1 MKSLLTLFT
10 VLIFNYILIAQDF
23 SVSSIPKE
31 LMENA
36 YAVLRNEQITVELL
50 DYDKV
55 VEKKE
60 ITVTVL
66 NESGLKYATIP
77 VYYNSSDKIK
87 TYEAMMYKA
96 DGSEMKKLKYRD
108 AKDVSV
114 YDGFSLFID
123 RRVQYFEVIPVS
135 YPFTIHYTIETSS
148 SSTVS
153 LLPWLPAGG
162 YDLSVEKST
171 YTLINHT
178 TIPIRKFES
187 GFEGWDIHR
196 EESANFRTYSAQ
208 NIPAIEDE
216 IFSPVLTETT
226 PFVKFALVEFQL
238 EGVKGKFESW
248 QEFGKWYHENLL
260 FDKQDLSEKEK
271 LTAQNLVK
279 DAENEV
285 DKIRI
290 LYQYMQTKTRYINV
304 AIGIGGWEPFPASY
318 VSEKSYGDCKAL
330 SNYMVSLLDAVGIKA
345 YHTIVFGETER
356 KVDFKVNFASL
367 QGNHMI
373 VNVPVEND
381 TVWLECTSQQT
392 AFNYLGQ
399 FTDGRLALS
408 VSPEGGKIVK
418 TQNFNANDNRETNK
432 GKGQLLSNGDL
443 KANFSIQNTGLEYD
457 LVYRADFQNQQNQKI
472 FLNNWL
478 SDLPNLKINQYEF
491 QNDRN
496 NAVFQTN
503 MEIESKQFAKVFGNN
518 MTLNI
523 VPVTRLKSSF
533 KKDNNRNFPF
543 DIRFGYNHEIEFE
556 LKIPHGFKMTEKFEP
571 LLYVSEFGNY
581 TLSVEE
587 VSPDKILVKRSVLI
601 KDGTYN
607 KEKFN
612 DFVEFRRKISSFDN
626 TKILLEKI

>member
-1 MKSLLTLFT
+1 
-10 VLIFNYILIAQDF
+10 NYILIAQDF

-60 ITVTVL
+60 ITVTVF

-285 DKIRI
+285 DKI
-290 LYQYMQTKTRYINV
+290 
-304 AIGIGGWEPFPASY
+304 
-318 VSEKSYGDCKAL
+318 
-330 SNYMVSLLDAVGIKA
+330 
-345 YHTIVFGETER
+345 
-356 KVDFKVNFASL
+356 
-367 QGNHMI
+367 
-373 VNVPVEND
+373 
-381 TVWLECTSQQT
+381 
-392 AFNYLGQ
+392 
-399 FTDGRLALS
+399 
-408 VSPEGGKIVK
+408 
-418 TQNFNANDNRETNK
+418 
-432 GKGQLLSNGDL
+432 
-443 KANFSIQNTGLEYD
+443 
-457 LVYRADFQNQQNQKI
+457 
-472 FLNNWL
+472 
-478 SDLPNLKINQYEF
+478 
-491 QNDRN
+491 
-496 NAVFQTN
+496 
-503 MEIESKQFAKVFGNN
+503 
-518 MTLNI
+518 
-523 VPVTRLKSSF
+523 
-533 KKDNNRNFPF
+533 
-543 DIRFGYNHEIEFE
+543 
-556 LKIPHGFKMTEKFEP
+556 
-571 LLYVSEFGNY
+571 
-581 TLSVEE
+581 
-587 VSPDKILVKRSVLI
+587 
-601 KDGTYN
+601 
-607 KEKFN
+607 
-612 DFVEFRRKISSFDN
+612 
-626 TKILLEKI
+626 